1 MYVNI
6 TGLQKLTKP
15 LLFAYIVYIL
25 THYSVKHLNVKDKQ
39 SISMN
44 PTVRDQLVTTASKSA
59 RRNVAPRFARGPPL
73 KNEPARASLP
83 FLVCWLQG
91 RLQG

>member
-6 TGLQKLTKP
+6 TGLQKLMKP

-39 SISMN
+39 SMHLDEPN
-44 PTVRDQLVTTASKSA
+44 CDQLVTTASKSA
-59 RRNVAPRFARGPPL
+59 RRL
-73 KNEPARASLP
+73 TSLP
-83 FLVCWLQG
+83 GPREG
-91 RLQG
+91 RL

>member
-6 TGLQKLTKP
+6 TGLQKLMKP

-39 SISMN
+39 SVSMN
-44 PTVRDQLVTTASKSA
+44 LTVT
-59 RRNVAPRFARGPPL
+59 N
-73 KNEPARASLP
+73 
-83 FLVCWLQG
+83 W
-91 RLQG
+91 